1 MELAV
6 KKFHELSVDG
16 LFEIYAL
23 RVSVF
28 IVEQSCPYQDVDEFD
43 RAALHLTLRENGKI
57 LAYARVLPK
66 GTVFDEV
73 SLGRVIAAE
82 RRKGYGSMIVAE
94 ALKAAREYFG
104 AERVVIEAQTYAR
117 GLYEKL
123 GFVQISDEFMEDGI
137 PHIKMLKNF

>member
-1 MELAV
+1 MELCI
-6 KKFHELSVDG
+6 KRFDELTVNE
-16 LFEIYAL
+16 LFEIYKL

-28 IVEQSCPYQDVDEFD
+28 IVEQNCPYQEADEFD
-43 RAALHLTLRENGKI
+43 RSALHLTLRENGKI
-57 LAYARVLPK
+57 LAYARVLPA

-73 SLGRVIAAE
+73 SLGRVIAVE
-82 RRKGYGSMIVAE
+82 RRKGYGSLIVSE

-123 GFVQISDEFMEDGI
+123 GFVQISDEFSEDGI
-137 PHIKMLKNF
+137 PHIKMLKIF